1 MTTALIT
8 GASSGIGAEFAR
20 QLAAKQTDLILVARS
35 QDKLEELASKLEQ
48 QYCINAEVIV
58 QDLTEPAAG
67 KTLFDL
73 VGQKGLT
80 VDLLINNAGFG
91 DYGEFGDLSKE
102 EEQRDRNL
110 IKQLSMIQLNITVL
124 TELTGLFL
132 PVMKQRGDGGIIN
145 ISSIAGFQPLPY
157 MSVYA
162 ATKAFVL
169 NFTEA
174 LWAEN
179 KDSGVRILA
188 VCPGPTESE
197 FFKVADFPDSFAES
211 QGKTMSMTPTEDVV
225 TESLKAL
232 DKGQST
238 LVTGGLGNQIIVN
251 IPRFV
256 PREFLVSA
264 VEKQFKQ

>member
-8 GASSGIGAEFAR
+8 GASSGIGEEFAR
-20 QLAAKQTDLILVARS
+20 QLASKNTNLILVARS
-35 QDKLEELASKLEQ
+35 QDKLEELATKLQQ
-48 QYCINAEVIV
+48 QYSINAEIIV
-58 QDLTEPAAG
+58 RDLTEPAAG
-67 KTLFDL
+67 KTVFDL
-73 VGQKGLT
+73 VQQKGLT

-91 DYGEFGDLSKE
+91 DYGSFCDCDLT
-102 EEQRDRNL
+102 
-110 IKQLSMIQLNITVL
+110 KQMSMVQLNVTVL

-132 PVMKQRGDGGIIN
+132 PAMKARDNGGIIN

-169 NFTEA
+169 SFTEA

-188 VCPGPTESE
+188 VCPGATESD
-197 FFKVADFPDSFAES
+197 FFKVAEFPDSFAES
-211 QGKTMSMTPTEDVV
+211 QNKAVNLTSATEVV
-225 TESLKAL
+225 EAALKAL
-232 DKGQST
+232 NKGQST
-238 LVTGGLGNQIIVN
+238 IVTGGLANQIIVN

-256 PREFLVSA
+256 PRDFLVSA
-264 VEKQFKQ
+264 VEKQFK